1 MLDEARQLLLKQG
14 ALKDEL
20 PPVLANLIKVIPNEA
35 LPDRLKAVMALSEVS
50 TFAAQFR
57 RNIWHW
63 EGFELPVNSVAV
75 AVAGSGEGKD
85 SSVKALRRTFA
96 TSYEL
101 IDNKRKSQ
109 AKMKAIAAAE
119 ADGEADAS
127 SYEVYRDYYNEP
139 APIYIAPTTPQGFI
153 QHINDIS
160 DLTIGAGTT
169 YSGEFGDE
177 LASNPNMLEVLKTI
191 AETYDT
197 GDKEVVY
204 TKGKEFRSKEIVAT
218 PISALLIS
226 SPKYIVYDEATKRKF
241 LMVFGTKLARRCFF
255 TYTSN
260 SISPYVGL
268 SLDERIAREE
278 NAKAQAIIQREA
290 LAPDLTK
297 IAQYNLAKGNQLLQV
312 HEDLFRLFTVYKLYN
327 EAVGATIDSKYP
339 LSRLVREHLQ
349 WKALKL
355 AGAFAILKC
364 HDTVEIED
372 YIDAINT
379 CELLDADM
387 AVFEAELVK
396 EPYEAF
402 ASYMQNIATTGKS
415 ELGLHDLRKM
425 KYIPMTGNP
434 IQKMKELVHLAAAYD
449 NEAVYSVDGDKIRYE
464 KIIKTDVLSI
474 SYVPIDNTEIFDVIE
489 KGNDKVAL
497 SKAKERVSYTVANGL
512 STGSTTFEDLGAMLK
527 EDYAY
532 SPFVFK
538 DGIRSKDGIIGGT
551 KWLVLDIDDSCVTA
565 EEAHFMLQDINHHI
579 ALSSNKDNHFKFR
592 VIIELDSVIEVNSIV
607 WRHFYTSVAEHL
619 SLKVDVLAQSAIFYS
634 YSGRDVLST
643 IDAEPL
649 PVRDFIMQANDR
661 AQDSTPLAEKRV
673 TNPQKAA
680 MLADPL
686 TTFSYAFEAA
696 NGAGSR
702 SLIRAAYHAKDLDLD
717 KEGIIDL
724 IHQINNYWTYPLDE
738 ERLEKTIIT
747 QIMRW

>member
-1 MLDEARQLLLKQG
+1 MLDEARQLLLDKG

-20 PPVLANLIKVIPNEA
+20 PPILANLIKVIPNEA

-50 TFAAQFR
+50 TFASQFR
-57 RNIWHW
+57 RNMWHW

-75 AVAGSGEGKD
+75 AIAGSGEGKD
-85 SSVKALRRTFA
+85 SSVKALRRTFS

-101 IDNKRKSQ
+101 IDNKRKAQ
-109 AKMKAIAAAE
+109 AKSKAIAAAE

-255 TYTSN
+255 TYTSH
-260 SISPYVGL
+260 SKSPYKGL
-268 SLDERIAREE
+268 SIDERITREE
-278 NAKAQAIIQREA
+278 NAKAQALIQREA
-290 LAPDLTK
+290 LASDLIK
-297 IAQYNLAKGNQLLQV
+297 ITQHNLQKGNQLLQV
-312 HEDLFRLFTVYKLYN
+312 DPELFRLFTIYKLYN
-327 EAVGATIDSKYP
+327 EAVGETIDSKYP

-355 AGAFAILKC
+355 AGAFAIVKC
-364 HDTVEIED
+364 HDIVEIED

-379 CELLDADM
+379 CELLDKDM
-387 AVFEAELVK
+387 AIFEAELVK

-402 ASYMQNIATTGKS
+402 ASYMQSIATTGKS

-425 KYIPMTGNP
+425 KYIPMSGNP

-449 NEAVYSVDGDKIRYE
+449 KDAVYAVVGDKIQYD
-464 KIIKTDVLSI
+464 KIVKTDILSI
-474 SYVPIDNTEIFDVIE
+474 SYVPIDNSEIFAVVE
-489 KGNDKVAL
+489 NGNDKTAL
-497 SKAKERVSYTVANGL
+497 TKAKERVSYTVANGFE
-512 STGSTTFEDLGAMLK
+512 TGATTFADLGSMLK
-527 EDYAY
+527 DDYAY
-532 SPFVFK
+532 SPFVYK
-538 DGIRSKDGIIGGT
+538 DGRRSKDGIIGGT

-579 ALSSNKDNHFKFR
+579 ALSSDKHNHFKFR
-592 VIIELDSVIEVNSIV
+592 VILELDSIVDVNAIV
-607 WRHFYTSVAEHL
+607 WRYFYTAIAEHL
-619 SLKVDVLAQSAIFYS
+619 SLKVDVLAQSAVFYS
-634 YSGRDVLST
+634 YSGREVLST
-643 IDAEPL
+643 NDAEPL

-661 AQDSTPLAEKRV
+661 AQDQTPLTEKKI
-673 TNPQKAA
+673 TNPQKSA

-702 SLIRAAYHAKDLDLD
+702 SLIRAAYHARDLGLD
-717 KEGIIDL
+717 KEGVIDL
-724 IHQINNYWTYPLDE
+724 VNQINDYWTYPLDE
-738 ERLEKTIIT
+738 ERLEKTILT